1 MKKATFAFSLI
12 ILLTSCSTQENDKA
26 QRLTYG
32 TPQSVGLADNRLENI
47 DRVLQQGVD
56 SSYVKGIAGMIV
68 RDGTIAY
75 HKAFG
80 SANEENQPLEKDAIF
95 RIASQT
101 KAITS
106 VAAMMLFEE
115 GKFLLDDPIENYLPE
130 FKDMTVVA
138 SFNDADSSYTSVP
151 ADKKIT
157 VRHLLTHT
165 SGMSYFGFGN
175 RTLRSIYAKN
185 GMPSIFG
192 SDDFLLSDFSKIAG
206 AQPLHHEPGER
217 FTYGINTDILG
228 RFIEVTS
235 GLSLAEFFH
244 TRIFQPLG
252 MNDTYFYVPQ
262 EKWNRLVPVFALEE
276 GVLQEFHGLD
286 EYGVALDYPLTEGT
300 FYGGGAG
307 LSSTLM
313 DYAIFLQMLLNGGEY
328 GGQRLLS
335 RTTVSLMTHNQIGD
349 LMLGQDKFGL
359 GFRVKT
365 MAGQQEQ
372 GESQGSFSWG
382 GYYGTTYWADPEE
395 NIIGLVFT
403 NQRKQVS
410 GNLRDKFRVMTY
422 AALDD

>member
-1 MKKATFAFSLI
+1 MNKATVILSFI
-12 ILLTSCSTQENDKA
+12 IIISSCSTQENQKTR
-26 QRLTYG
+26 QLTYG
-32 TPQSVGLADNRLENI
+32 TPKSVGLSANRLENI

-56 SSYVKGIAGMIV
+56 SGYVKGIAGMIV

-80 SANEENQPLEKDAIF
+80 SANAENEPLEKDAIF

-130 FKDMTVVA
+130 FKDMTIIE
-138 SFNDADSSYTSVP
+138 SFDRADSSYTSVP

-157 VRHLLTHT
+157 IRHLLTHT

-175 RTLRSIYAKN
+175 DTLRSIYAKN

-192 SDDFLLSDFSKIAG
+192 ADDFLLSDFSKIAG
-206 AQPLHHEPGER
+206 ALPLHHEPGER

-228 RFIEVTS
+228 RLIEVTS

-252 MNDTYFYVPQ
+252 MKDTYFYVPQ
-262 EKWNRLVPVFALEE
+262 EKWDRLVPVFALEN

-286 EYGVALDYPLTEGT
+286 EYGVGLDYPLIKGT

-349 LMLGQDKFGL
+349 LMVRKDKFGL
-359 GFRVKT
+359 GFRIKT

-372 GESQGSFSWG
+372 
-382 GYYGTTYWADPEE
+382 
-395 NIIGLVFT
+395 
-403 NQRKQVS
+403 
-410 GNLRDKFRVMTY
+410 
-422 AALDD
+422 